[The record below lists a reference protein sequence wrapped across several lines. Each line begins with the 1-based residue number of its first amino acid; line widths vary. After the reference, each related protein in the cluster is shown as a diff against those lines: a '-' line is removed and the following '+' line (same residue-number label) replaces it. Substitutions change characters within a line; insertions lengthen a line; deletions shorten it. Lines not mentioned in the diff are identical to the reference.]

1 MRNDTSQEKRQSKRY
16 LCDKFF
22 THCSLQIPEGNLDLT
37 AINFNKDGIGAFSN
51 DFIPESDNVSLSI
64 HYENPTLKHEFYNI
78 PCSIVYCN
86 QTEVGSHCGIRFN
99 LNEVSQTYKVALEA
113 IETHLI
119 KYDDPD
125 NRYGLFDDE

>member
-1 MRNDTSQEKRQSKRY
+1 MKNDSTQEKRLSKRY

-22 THCSLQIPEGNLDLT
+22 THCTIQAPEESLDLT
-37 AINFNKDGIGAFSN
+37 AINFNKNGIGVFSS

-64 HYENPTLKHEFYNI
+64 HYENPTLTHEFYNL

-99 LNEVSQTYKVALEA
+99 LNEVSETDKVALEA
-113 IETHLI
+113 IETLLI

-125 NRYGLFDDE
+125 NRYHLFDDE